1 MKRQPRYPV
10 TINGE
15 VLRAIFTKPKPSDTR
30 PFVVRLL
37 SSLKPVVRVTKRGL
51 SFIGIRGSA
60 DF

>member
-1 MKRQPRYPV
+1 MKREPRYPV
-10 TINGE
+10 TIDGE

-37 SSLKPVVRVTKRGL
+37 LSIQPVVKFTKKGI
-51 SFIGIRGSA
+51 SYIGIGGRA

>member
-15 VLRAIFTKPKPSDTR
+15 VLRAIFTKPTRSDTR
-30 PFVVRLL
+30 GFFVRLL
-37 SSLKPVVRVTKRGL
+37 ASIQPVVKFTKKGI
-51 SFIGIRGSA
+51 SYIGIGGRA